1 MGVMTFFKD
10 GERANGGRKDFLG
23 KYANLVLKNPEKYA
37 NLVLKSIKKYAN
49 LVLKSAKK
57 YAIIV

>member
-1 MGVMTFFKD
+1 MTFFKD

-23 KYANLVLKNPEKYA
+23 KYANLVLKSTE
-37 NLVLKSIKKYAN
+37 KYAN